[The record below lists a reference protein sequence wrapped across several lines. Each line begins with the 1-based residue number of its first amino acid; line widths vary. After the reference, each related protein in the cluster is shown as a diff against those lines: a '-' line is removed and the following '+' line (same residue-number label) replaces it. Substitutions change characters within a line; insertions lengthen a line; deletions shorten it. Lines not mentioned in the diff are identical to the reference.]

1 MMVAVML
8 LSGMMVMNAA
18 TAIQRKQRLNDQWQF
33 VQNDSDFTK
42 ARAVTLPHDWSIEQR
57 FDVHAPSGNDGGYLP
72 TGKGWYRRTLTLGK
86 AYEGKKVRL
95 YFEGVYMNPRV
106 YINGTE
112 AGGWRY
118 GYSSFW
124 VDVTPYIKT
133 GDNEIV
139 VSVDNSQQKNCR
151 WYSGSGIY
159 RNVWLVTTGKTYI
172 DDWSIQVRFPD
183 VHHVG

>member
-1 MMVAVML
+1 MVAVML

-86 AYEGKKVRL
+86 
-95 YFEGVYMNPRV
+95 
-106 YINGTE
+106 
-112 AGGWRY
+112 
-118 GYSSFW
+118 
-124 VDVTPYIKT
+124 PY
-133 GDNEIV
+133 
-139 VSVDNSQQKNCR
+139 
-151 WYSGSGIY
+151 
-159 RNVWLVTTGKTYI
+159 
-172 DDWSIQVRFPD
+172 
-183 VHHVG
+183 